1 MKNFTLLLVLLAV
14 MISCSDEDNDGAKP
28 TADFELTVT
37 GESPNAELTIN
48 NLSSDATSYE
58 WTFGAQ
64 TIIETSEEPE
74 PENIIIDKAGKLY
87 VTLRAKNSEGSD
99 SKTDSI
105 EIAGYSAIKTY
116 TDITFGLNENSTYGR
131 FYSFDTE
138 QIYTANLINGENGSS
153 IHIGFNSIT
162 TSMLQFVSPDNADDA
177 GLAIPNATHTIVDNY
192 QSSPVITVEE
202 FDSMTNDSL
211 LVDMTVTYDQ
221 DIFGSSTIP
230 NMVFFELEDGR
241 KGTIK
246 AKELNSDNIVTD
258 IKIQKY

>member
-1 MKNFTLLLVLLAV
+1 MKQFTLLVLLFAIMV
-14 MISCSDEDNDGAKP
+14 SCSDDENDGTKP
-28 TADFELTVT
+28 VSDFELTVT

-58 WTFGAQ
+58 WSFSAGASV
-64 TIIETSEEPE
+64 ETSEEAE
-74 PENIIIDKAGKLY
+74 PQNITVDKAGKLY
-87 VTLRAKNSEGSD
+87 VMLTAKNSEGSD

-105 EIAGYSAIKTY
+105 EIEGFSAIETY
-116 TDITFGLNENSTYGR
+116 TDITFGLDDNSTYGR

-138 QIYTANLINGENGSS
+138 QIYTAGAISSQNGSS
-153 IHIGFNSIT
+153 IHIGFNSNT
-162 TSMLQFVSPDNADDA
+162 TSVMKFVSPDNANDA
-177 GLAIPNATHTIVDNY
+177 GVAIPNATHTIVDNY

-221 DIFGSSTIP
+221 DVFGSSTIP
-230 NMVFFELEDGR
+230 NMIFFELEDGR
-241 KGTIK
+241 KGSIK